1 MKALLGMALF
11 ASTLTACGPEERKPG
26 QWPISKTELEQSA
39 TPRSPGEATYRRYC
53 VSCHGGDGRGNG
65 GVTGADFVAQ
75 ASALGQK
82 PDVELA
88 RSVREGKRGER
99 AVMPAHQ
106 PVLNDAQIAQVV
118 AYVRQRFM
126 GGATPPPAADAAAPP
141 TMADSAPK

>member
-1 MKALLGMALF
+1 VA
-11 ASTLTACGPEERKPG
+11 
-26 QWPISKTELEQSA
+26 SA

-65 GVTGADFVAQ
+65 GITGADFVAQ
-75 ASALGQK
+75 ATTLGLK

-88 RSVREGKRGER
+88 KSVREGKRGER

-106 PVLNDAQIAQVV
+106 PVLNDAQIAEVV

-126 GGATPPPAADAAAPP
+126 GAATPPPAANATAPETAIDAG
-141 TMADSAPK
+141 PK